1 LTPAAPRDA
10 ATVMLV
16 RPVAR
21 PAAARSAA
29 AGPVSGT
36 EVYMLRRQRSMAF
49 APGAYVFPGGSV
61 GDSDSEGGHGWA
73 GPPAGQFASAVG
85 LPAAG
90 TEALI
95 RAAVRETFEEC
106 GVLLAGRS
114 AEAALDD
121 TSGEGWEADRQALAG
136 KSISLAE
143 LLIRRGLM
151 LRSDLLTPWSRW
163 ITPDAEPRRYDTRFF
178 VARLPEGQRA
188 LGGTGESDEAAW
200 LRPDAALAAAEAGD
214 LALLPPTTV
223 TLQELAAHPDVAAM
237 VGTWRQIALRQP
249 VITFTDGQAW
259 LVIPD
264 DGIPASPRA
273 RLPRPGED
281 TAEDQGATGD
291 L

>member
-1 LTPAAPRDA
+1 
-10 ATVMLV
+10 
-16 RPVAR
+16 
-21 PAAARSAA
+21 
-29 AGPVSGT
+29 
-36 EVYMLRRQRSMAF
+36 MLRRQRSMAF

-61 GDSDSEGGHGWA
+61 DDSDADGGHGWA

-90 TEALI
+90 AEALI

-114 AEAALDD
+114 AEAALAD
-121 TSGEGWEADRQALAG
+121 TSGEDWEADRQALAG

-143 LLIRRGLM
+143 LLVRRGLM

-163 ITPDAEPRRYDTRFF
+163 ITPEAEPRRYDTRFF
-178 VARLPEGQRA
+178 VARLPDGQRA

-214 LALLPPTTV
+214 LVLLPPTAV
-223 TLQELAAHPDVAAM
+223 TLQELAAHPEVAAM
-237 VGTWRQIALRQP
+237 VGTRRQIVLRQP

-264 DGIPASPRA
+264 AGTPASPLVR
-273 RLPRPGED
+273 PPGPGEEG
-281 TAEDQGATGD
+281 TAEDQGASD
-291 L
+291 DR

>member
-1 LTPAAPRDA
+1 
-10 ATVMLV
+10 MLV
-16 RPVAR
+16 RPVPR
-21 PAAARSAA
+21 RAA

-61 GDSDSEGGHGWA
+61 DDSDTEGGHGWA

-114 AEAALDD
+114 AEAAVDD
-121 TSGEGWEADRQALAG
+121 ISGEDWEADRQALAG

-163 ITPDAEPRRYDTRFF
+163 ITPEAEPRRYDTRFF

-188 LGGTGESDEAAW
+188 VGGTGESDEAAW

-214 LALLPPTTV
+214 LALLPPTAV

-237 VGTWRQIALRQP
+237 VGTRRQIVLRQP

-259 LVIPD
+259 LVILD
-264 DGIPASPRA
+264 DGILASPHVR
-273 RLPRPGED
+273 PPGPGED
-281 TAEDQGATGD
+281 TAEDQGASD
-291 L
+291 DH

>member
-1 LTPAAPRDA
+1 MTPAAPRDA

-16 RPVAR
+16 RPVPR
-21 PAAARSAA
+21 PTA

-36 EVYMLRRQRSMAF
+36 EVYMLRRPRSMAF
-49 APGAYVFPGGSV
+49 APGAYVFPGGTV
-61 GDSDSEGGHGWA
+61 DASDTEGGHGWA

-114 AEAALDD
+114 AEAALGDA
-121 TSGEGWEADRQALAG
+121 SGEDWEADRQALAG

-163 ITPDAEPRRYDTRFF
+163 ITPEAEPRRYDARFF

-200 LRPDAALAAAEAGD
+200 LGPDAALAAAEAGD
-214 LALLPPTTV
+214 LALLPPTAV
-223 TLQELAAHPDVAAM
+223 TLQELAAHPDVAA
-237 VGTWRQIALRQP
+237 VIGTQRQIVLRQP
-249 VITFTDGQAW
+249 VITFTGGQAW

-264 DGIPASPRA
+264 DGIPAGPRA
-273 RLPRPGED
+273 RPPGPGED
-281 TAEDQGATGD
+281 TAEDQGASD
-291 L
+291 DH

>member
-1 LTPAAPRDA
+1 
-10 ATVMLV
+10 
-16 RPVAR
+16 
-21 PAAARSAA
+21 
-29 AGPVSGT
+29 
-36 EVYMLRRQRSMAF
+36 
-49 APGAYVFPGGSV
+49 
-61 GDSDSEGGHGWA
+61 
-73 GPPAGQFASAVG
+73 
-85 LPAAG
+85 
-90 TEALI
+90 
-95 RAAVRETFEEC
+95 
-106 GVLLAGRS
+106 
-114 AEAALDD
+114 
-121 TSGEGWEADRQALAG
+121 
-136 KSISLAE
+136 
-143 LLIRRGLM
+143 
-151 LRSDLLTPWSRW
+151 
-163 ITPDAEPRRYDTRFF
+163 

>member
-1 LTPAAPRDA
+1 MTPAAPRDA

-16 RPVAR
+16 RPVPR
-21 PAAARSAA
+21 PAA

-61 GDSDSEGGHGWA
+61 DDGDTEGGHGWA

-114 AEAALDD
+114 AEAALGD
-121 TSGEGWEADRQALAG
+121 TSGEDWEADRQALAG

-151 LRSDLLTPWSRW
+151 LRSDLLTPWARW
-163 ITPDAEPRRYDTRFF
+163 ITPEAEPRRYDTRFF

-214 LALLPPTTV
+214 LALLPPTVV

-237 VGTWRQIALRQP
+237 VGTRRQIVLRQP

-264 DGIPASPRA
+264 DGVPASPRA
-273 RLPRPGED
+273 RPPGRGED
-281 TAEDQGATGD
+281 TAEDQGASD
-291 L
+291 DH